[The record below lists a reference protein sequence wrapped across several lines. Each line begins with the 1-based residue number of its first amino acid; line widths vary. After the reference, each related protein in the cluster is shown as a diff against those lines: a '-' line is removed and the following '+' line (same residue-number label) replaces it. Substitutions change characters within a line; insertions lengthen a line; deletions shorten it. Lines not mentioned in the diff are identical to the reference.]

1 MKEFEKWLIAL
12 DFKYIR
18 DNSQGIAYWRNGF
31 WSGTLGDLWDLYNTP
46 DKHKEQMKD
55 TIVESVIEQFKQRSE
70 VGINKYGVTLDR
82 TDLSLLEWLEHTKQE
97 QMDSVLYLERAIKEL
112 KNEK

>member
-31 WSGTLGDLWDLYNTP
+31 WSGTLSDLWDLYSTPNT
-46 DKHKEQMKD
+46 HKEQMKD
-55 TIVESVIEQFKQRSE
+55 TIVESVINQFKQRSE
-70 VGINKYGVTLDR
+70 VGIKKYGVTLDR
-82 TDLSLLEWLEHTKQE
+82 EDLSLLEWLEHTKQE

>member
-31 WSGTLGDLWDLYNTP
+31 WSGTLSDLWDLYNTP

-82 TDLSLLEWLEHTKQE
+82 DDLTMLEWLKHLQE
-97 QMDSVLYLERAIKEL
+97 ELMDATLYIEKLKSKLNFEL
-112 KNEK
+112 